1 MVTSQ
6 ASFAAINGTK
16 MYYEIKGEGKPLVMI
31 HGLPVDSRMWDA
43 QFDELSKQFQV
54 IRFDLPGYGRSH
66 VHHEDYHL
74 LKDIKSLLEYLN
86 IERMNLLGL
95 SVGGKLGIEF
105 TLEHPEM
112 VDSLIVASTGLTGW
126 TKVSPQKQKHDEEM
140 NKCYQKRE
148 LEKAIRL
155 MCQAWTAGPFRKL
168 EEVNPVVQ
176 KQFSDMVR
184 HSFTK
189 ERGTGK
195 LIFPETN
202 YMAIVDQINAPTL
215 IITPEY
221 DFPEFKQIAD
231 YLHSKIIGSEKITL
245 PDTAHMLNMEKPAEF
260 NSHIID
266 FLKR

>member
-1 MVTSQ
+1 MVASQ

-16 MYYEIKGEGKPLVMI
+16 MYYEIKGEGHPLVMI

-105 TLEHPEM
+105 TIEHPEM

-126 TKVSPQKQKHDEEM
+126 SEVSPQ
-140 NKCYQKRE
+140 NKSMMK
-148 LEKAIRL
+148 K
-155 MCQAWTAGPFRKL
+155 
-168 EEVNPVVQ
+168 
-176 KQFSDMVR
+176 
-184 HSFTK
+184 
-189 ERGTGK
+189 
-195 LIFPETN
+195 
-202 YMAIVDQINAPTL
+202 
-215 IITPEY
+215 
-221 DFPEFKQIAD
+221 
-231 YLHSKIIGSEKITL
+231 
-245 PDTAHMLNMEKPAEF
+245 
-260 NSHIID
+260 
-266 FLKR
+266 